1 MTRRKT
7 YFSKYKVVR
16 SLDSEESYENYSP
29 SSVWSVSV
37 SCFSLFIYFFVCYGR
52 VLIKTAN
59 DDDKNSYLSA
69 SSIRRGKLLVGVAS
83 TSAVETFLAELAEHS
98 PITLRNSSSN
108 PSSRKNLVVRPYDRT
123 RCYF

>member
-1 MTRRKT
+1 MKIIFLRRFGQLAFLAFR
-7 YFSKYKVVR
+7 Y
-16 SLDSEESYENYSP
+16 
-29 SSVWSVSV
+29 
-37 SCFSLFIYFFVCYGR
+37 LFIFFVCYGR

-59 DDDKNSYLSA
+59 DDDKNSYFSA

-83 TSAVETFLAELAEHS
+83 PSAVETFLAELAEHS